1 MVYEKKLIEGNFPC
15 QQVGAETKRERG
27 ASSSLPPLYFLHVW
41 WARRPL
47 TPSRAAVLGSIL
59 PADVQPDVFLKE
71 LGIVKKQAVIGNARW
86 TLVGKNL
93 ELIDK
98 DENGEYIP
106 YSEKFNRALGKE
118 NERRAAVREKL
129 EQLRNEEPSFADD
142 SVFVS
147 WLESNQAI
155 PVIPFGYNSVR
166 IEIVAA
172 DPAAINER
180 IDFAASERVFDIL
193 GERISIDAEDLYAYG
208 RAYETPIQ
216 TDFSGIT
223 VLDPTAGGGSIPFE
237 AMRLGCNVV
246 ANDLNPVATGI
257 EIASLEYPLK
267 FGEGLIPELKSYG
280 ERLEAIVNKK
290 TAPYYN
296 FEKPFGEEKQRLMKQ
311 CGNEEALFDRF
322 DVPEYDQQGLLYC
335 REVTCPHCGERAPL
349 LNSFALSK
357 KKDGW
362 MVVPK
367 TGGLPGHKTV
377 RFVPVRLKNGKGPNG
392 ENPENGTVNHGTG
405 TCIHCGQAIESEEIK
420 RQARGESTFGTWAD
434 RLYCVVGIRE
444 QPKLGKDGK
453 PMTYASGPNK
463 GEIRTEKVTFFR
475 EPTERDFAALE
486 SAAHA
491 LKDNWDRWETMDLI
505 PTERIPEGHK
515 TAEPLRIGVD
525 RWCDMYT
532 PRQLLGLLT
541 AMETLHV
548 MMPTIMEEQGQERGT
563 AIVHYLQY
571 MIDKCVDYNSRQT
584 RWISQRS
591 SISGTFSRHD
601 FSLKWTYGEMIFT
614 GKNSGLAWG
623 RDQIIDAYSGICN
636 LIEGSNIS
644 APKILNGSAANMD
657 IRDKTADIIC
667 VDPPY
672 YNNVQYAE
680 LSDFFY
686 VWQKRTFR
694 DLYPDIFGRRLTNKT
709 DEAVANPVRDGS
721 AANAEKVYE
730 SLMSEIFAE
739 CRRVM
744 KDDGVMTMMFT
755 HKTQAAWE
763 TLTRALIENGWI
775 ISSSFPVDS
784 EFDAALNQK
793 DLAAA
798 ASSIFLACRKRD
810 MEEREPAVWNG
821 FGGNGV
827 MQQIRQAV
835 RQSLKDYEVLHLNS
849 VDEMVASYGSAL
861 KVLSENWPV
870 LDGDE
875 PVSPIRAMREASTVV
890 AQYQM
895 TKLSDGRLSVDDVTA
910 EAAIALTLFGING
923 TGYFAYD
930 DALSLSK
937 SLNIRLEHKAAG
949 YREEGRMIGIN
960 DERTGRTRG
969 DNDEEGY
976 YAPVVKKGS
985 RLRLALPEERNPRRL
1000 SAPQSEW
1007 DIMQGIIVSYREGD
1021 IPVARAY
1028 LQRHAEGREDKV
1040 IGVLRVWTD
1049 GCGSEELRKEAQR
1062 ILFGLKDGK

>member
-1 MVYEKKLIEGNFPC
+1 MTYEKKLIEGNFPC

-71 LGIVKKQAVIGNARW
+71 LGIVKKQALIGDARW
-86 TLVGKNL
+86 TLTGKNL
-93 ELIDK
+93 ELIEK
-98 DENGEYIP
+98 DDNGEFIP
-106 YSEKFNRALGKE
+106 YSEAFRKALDKE
-118 NERRAAVREKL
+118 NARRNAIRAKLDLLRRADPSLSDDPVYRRWYAENL
-129 EQLRNEEPSFADD
+129 SLPLLQLGFKAAK
-142 SVFVS
+142 V
-147 WLESNQAI
+147 ES
-155 PVIPFGYNSVR
+155 
-166 IEIVAA
+166 VAA
-172 DPAAINER
+172 DPAATNER
-180 IDFAASERVFDIL
+180 IDFAASDKVASIL
-193 GERISIDAEDLYAYG
+193 GETITIDPEDLYAYG
-208 RAYETPIQ
+208 RAYETPINV
-216 TDFSGIT
+216 DFSNIT

-237 AMRLGCNVV
+237 AMRLGCKVI

-257 EIASLEYPLK
+257 EIATLKYPTLYGKDLAADIEYYGRILESK
-267 FGEGLIPELKSYG
+267 VSE
-280 ERLEAIVNKK
+280 K

-296 FEKPFGEEKQRLMKQ
+296 FEKPIGVEREALLKQ
-311 CGNEEALFDRF
+311 CGGLQELFEQF

-349 LNSFALSK
+349 LNAFALSK
-357 KKDGW
+357 KKAGW
-362 MVVPK
+362 MVLPK
-367 TGGLPGHKTV
+367 IKEFAGRKAV
-377 RFVPVRLKNGKGPNG
+377 RFIPTRLKNGKGPNG
-392 ENPENGTVNHGTG
+392 EDPEAGTVRLGTG
-405 TCIHCGQAIESEEIK
+405 TCIFCGQAIESEEIK
-420 RQARGESTFGTWAD
+420 RQARGESSFGTWAD

-453 PMTYASGPNK
+453 PMTYASGPDK
-463 GEIRTEKVTFFR
+463 GKVRTEKVTFFR
-475 EPTERDFAALE
+475 EPTERDFEALRKAE
-486 SAAHA
+486 DA
-491 LKDNWDRWETMDLI
+491 LKENWDRWEEMDLI
-505 PTERIPEGHK
+505 PTERIPQLNDDR
-515 TAEPLRIGVD
+515 PRIYGCE

-541 AMETLHV
+541 AMETLHN
-548 MMPTIMEEQGQERGT
+548 MIPKIMEEHGSERGA

-571 MIDKCVDYNSRQT
+571 MIDKLIDYNSRQT
-584 RWISQRS
+584 RWEYTRS
-591 SISGTFSRHD
+591 VIKGTFGRHD
-601 FSLKWTYGEMIFT
+601 FSLKWTFGEMIFT
-614 GKNSGLAWG
+614 GSNSGLAWG
-623 RDQIIDAYSGICN
+623 RDQILDAYSGICELLN
-636 LIEGSNIS
+636 RSNVIP
-644 APKILNGSAANMD
+644 PKILNGSAASMD
-657 IRDKTADIIC
+657 ILDQTADIIC

-694 DLYPDIFGRRLTNKT
+694 NLYPDIFGRRLTNKT

-721 AANAEKVYE
+721 AAKADETYEK
-730 SLMSEIFAE
+730 LMSEIFAE

-744 KDDGVMTMMFT
+744 KDDGVLTMMFT

-784 EFDAALNQK
+784 EASVSMHQK
-793 DLAAA
+793 EMAAA

-810 MEEREPAVWNG
+810 MTDREPAAWNG
-821 FGGNGV
+821 FGGSGV

-835 RQSLKDYEVLHLNS
+835 RQSLHDYEVLHLNS

-870 LDGDE
+870 MDGDQM
-875 PVSPIRAMREASTVV
+875 VSPIRAMQEASTVV

-895 TKLSDGRLSVDDVTA
+895 TKLTGGALSVDDLSA

-923 TGYFAYD
+923 TGYFAFD

-937 SLNIRLEHKAAG
+937 SLNIRLEHKSAG

-960 DERTGRTRG
+960 DERTGRSRLG
-969 DNDEEGY
+969 EEEEGY

-985 RLRLALPEERNPRRL
+985 KLRLALPEERNPKRL
-1000 SAPQSEW
+1000 IAPQSEW
-1007 DIMQGIIVSYREGD
+1007 DIMQGMIMAYREGD
-1021 IPVARAY
+1021 VPVARAY
-1028 LQRHAEGREDKV
+1028 LQRHVEGREDKV
-1040 IGVLRVWTD
+1040 IGVLRVWAD
-1049 GCGSEELRKEAQR
+1049 GCDEALQKEAQR
-1062 ILFGLKDGK
+1062 ILFGLKS